1 MPLFVRSL
9 ALALACTPAL
19 LPAAEPGSVPA
30 SPASVK
36 PAGTQRVYEFRTVR
50 VAPSKLEAFHAR
62 LRDQQ
67 IPALARHGVET
78 QGVFV
83 PAGDNPERL
92 VHLLTAA
99 DTAAA
104 MDAGWA
110 ALATDATWREALAA
124 TDRDGPL
131 VADEATERL
140 VTTAWSPPFAPA
152 ASATPR
158 VFERRTY
165 SCPDPAKHAALLRRF
180 QDHTMAL
187 FTTHGMQNL
196 IYWTPTT
203 PPASQHR
210 LVYLLGHENEAA
222 AKASFAAFRKDPD
235 WLAARKA
242 SEERAGGSLTN
253 AEKGVVSEFL
263 TATDYSPLR

>member
-1 MPLFVRSL
+1 MPLLVLAFV
-9 ALALACTPAL
+9 AAWIPAFL
-19 LPAAEPGSVPA
+19 QAAEPGQAPA
-30 SPASVK
+30 QPAREE
-36 PAGTQRVYEFRTVR
+36 PAGATRVYEFRTVR
-50 VAPSKLEAFHAR
+50 VAPAKLEAFHAR
-62 LRDQQ
+62 LRDHQ
-67 IPALARHGVET
+67 IPALARHGVVV

-83 PAGDNPERL
+83 PVGENPDRI

-99 DTAAA
+99 ESVAA

-110 ALATDATWREALAA
+110 ALANDAAWLETLAA

-131 VADEATERL
+131 VLDGETELL
-140 VTTAWSPPFAPA
+140 VTTAWSPPFMPQV
-152 ASATPR
+152 SATPR
-158 VFERRTY
+158 VFERRIY

-180 QDHTMAL
+180 QDHTVAL
-187 FTTHGMQNL
+187 FTKHGMQN
-196 IYWTPTT
+196 IVYWTPAT

-222 AKASFAAFRKDPD
+222 AKASFAAFRTDSD
-235 WLAARKA
+235 WVAARKE

-253 AEKGVVSEFL
+253 AQKGVVSEFL